1 MVLFFSFYVYEKIK
15 KNVVGPVVIVLLFGG
30 ENEKENSDSDV
41 NDAEYF

>member
-1 MVLFFSFYVYEKIK
+1 MFMKKSK
-15 KNVVGPVVIVLLFGG
+15 KNAVGPVVIVMLFGG